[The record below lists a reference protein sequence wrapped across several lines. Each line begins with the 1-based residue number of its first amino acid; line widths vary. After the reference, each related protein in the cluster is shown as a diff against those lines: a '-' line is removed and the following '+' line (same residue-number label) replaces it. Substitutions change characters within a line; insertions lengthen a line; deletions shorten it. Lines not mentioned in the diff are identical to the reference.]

1 MAKLKIN
8 ERTVEALQL
17 EIDHHK
23 REKVDIR
30 RENDFLR
37 NENSMLRE
45 SLRALVEEKTF
56 WSEDAIKSGIV
67 WRLENVLKQIENNG

>member
-23 REKVDIR
+23 REKALVL
-30 RENDFLR
+30 REND
-37 NENSMLRE
+37 
-45 SLRALVEEKTF
+45 SLRSDNVMLKELLNSLIEEQDLWVDTVEAKTMLF
-56 WSEDAIKSGIV
+56 RCKNILNSLS
-67 WRLENVLKQIENNG
+67 